1 MFGGKR
7 TFFVSLPQIKKQRP
21 EVIED
26 IFFFFFA
33 NGNFLPSELDLIAG
47 LMINGRLERIR

>member
-26 IFFFFFA
+26 ISFFFA

-47 LMINGRLERIR
+47 LIINGRLERIR